1 MRSTLV
7 FVMVLVSSP
16 ALYAED
22 RGEKKE
28 VKGWTIRGR
37 VIDIDV
43 PRDAD
48 EKRKSLGYLHVE
60 DKDGEV
66 LIDVRTTT
74 LIEEGPE
81 GKRKPVKFSEIKKGW
96 MVQAVAAPIR
106 EPIYPPIVDV
116 HRVLVVDRGGEK
128 K

>member
-1 MRSTLV
+1 MENSRVVLSLQRCLVVVSWEGKTTFRRSIMRSTLV

-81 GKRKPVKFSEIKKGW
+81 GKRKPVKFSEIK
-96 MVQAVAAPIR
+96 
-106 EPIYPPIVDV
+106 
-116 HRVLVVDRGGEK
+116 
-128 K
+128 